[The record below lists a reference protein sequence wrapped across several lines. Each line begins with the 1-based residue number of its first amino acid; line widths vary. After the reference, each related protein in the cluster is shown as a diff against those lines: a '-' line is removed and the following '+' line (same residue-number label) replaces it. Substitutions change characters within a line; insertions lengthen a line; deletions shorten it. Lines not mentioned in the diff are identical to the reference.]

1 LKHEIPAKYRLFMAQ
16 DLLNFDL
23 FEDTMPSSSSKKPAK
38 KTGKTMRQEQPAK
51 PARSWPPAKIAEML
65 DRLETAYPQAHLELD
80 FTNALEL
87 LIATIMAAQCTDKL
101 VNEVTA
107 KLFKKYRRAEDY
119 ARAPVAELEQNI
131 RPVTFY
137 QNKARLIQK
146 CCQQLIEKHG
156 GQVPADLDALVA
168 LSGVGRKTA
177 NVVLAHAFG
186 QQTVAVDTH
195 VKRLS
200 TERLYFSSQSDPDKI
215 EMDVRHVLP
224 PARYTRGTILLQWH
238 GRYTCLARRPLC
250 NKCVIVELCP
260 FEAKTI

>member
-1 LKHEIPAKYRLFMAQ
+1 
-16 DLLNFDL
+16 
-23 FEDTMPSSSSKKPAK
+23 MPSIPK
-38 KTGKTMRQEQPAK
+38 KTPTRRTGKPELATLHQKKSGK
-51 PARSWPPAKIAEML
+51 PLVSWPAAKISDML
-65 DRLETAYPQAHLELD
+65 DRLEKAYPEAHLELD

-107 KLFKKYRRAEDY
+107 KLFKKYRRPEDY
-119 ARAPVAELEQNI
+119 VRAPVATLEQDI

-146 CCQQLIEKHG
+146 CCQQLIEKHS

-200 TERLYFSSQSDPDKI
+200 TERLYFSQQSDPDKI
-215 EMDVRHVLP
+215 EMDVRNVLP
-224 PARYTRGTILLQWH
+224 PARYTRGTVLLQWH
-238 GRYTCLARRPLC
+238 GRYTCQARRPQC
-250 NKCVIVELCP
+250 NKCVIVNLCP
-260 FEAKTI
+260 FEQKTI

>member
-1 LKHEIPAKYRLFMAQ
+1 MSQKP
-16 DLLNFDL
+16 LNFDL
-23 FEDTMPSSSSKKPAK
+23 FEDAMPSSSSKKPTK
-38 KTGKTMRQEQPAK
+38 KTGKTAQQKQTAK
-51 PARSWPPAKIAEML
+51 SARSWSPAKISDML
-65 DRLETAYPQAHLELD
+65 DRLEKAYPEAHLELD

-107 KLFKKYRRAEDY
+107 KLFKKYRKPEDY
-119 ARAPVAELEQNI
+119 ARAPLAQIEQDI

-215 EMDVRHVLP
+215 EMDVRNILP
-224 PARYTRGTILLQWH
+224 PERYTRGTILLQWH
-238 GRYTCLARRPLC
+238 GRYTCQARRPQC
-250 NKCVIVELCP
+250 NKCVIVDLCP
-260 FEAKTI
+260 FEAKTS

>member
-1 LKHEIPAKYRLFMAQ
+1 MSK
-16 DLLNFDL
+16 DSLNFDL
-23 FEDTMPSSSSKKPAK
+23 FEDTMPSSSSKKPDK
-38 KTGKTMRQEQPAK
+38 KTSKATRQEQTAK
-51 PARSWPPAKIAEML
+51 PARAWPPAKISDML
-65 DRLETAYPQAHLELD
+65 DRLEKAYPEAHLELD

-107 KLFKKYRRAEDY
+107 KFFKKYHKPEDY
-119 ARAPVAELEQNI
+119 VRAPLDKLEQDI
-131 RPVTFY
+131 RPVTFF

-156 GQVPADLDALVA
+156 GEVPADLDALVA

-200 TERLYFSSQSDPDKI
+200 TERLYFSSQNDPDKI
-215 EMDVRHVLP
+215 EMDVRNVLP
-224 PARYTRGTILLQWH
+224 PARYTRGAILLQWH
-238 GRYTCLARRPLC
+238 GRYTCQARRPLC
-250 NKCVIVELCP
+250 NKCVIVDLCP
-260 FEAKTI
+260 FEVKTI

>member
-1 LKHEIPAKYRLFMAQ
+1 MTQEP
-16 DLLNFDL
+16 LNFDL
-23 FEDTMPSSSSKKPAK
+23 FEDTMPSSSPKKPPK
-38 KTGKTMRQEQPAK
+38 KTGKAARQEQAAK
-51 PARSWPPAKIAEML
+51 PARAWAAAKISAML
-65 DRLETAYPQAHLELD
+65 DRLEKAYPEAHLELD

-107 KLFKKYRRAEDY
+107 KLFKKYRKPEDY
-119 ARAPVAELEQNI
+119 ARAPAAKLEQDI

-146 CCQQLIEKHG
+146 CCQQLVEKHG
-156 GQVPADLDALVA
+156 GEVPADLDALVS

-177 NVVLAHAFG
+177 NVVLAHVFG

-215 EMDVRHVLP
+215 EMDVRNVLP
-224 PARYTRGTILLQWH
+224 PARYTRGTVLLQWH
-238 GRYTCLARRPLC
+238 GRYTCKARRPLC
-250 NKCVIVELCP
+250 NKCVIVDLCP
-260 FEAKTI
+260 FEKKTI

>member
-1 LKHEIPAKYRLFMAQ
+1 MLQ
-16 DLLNFDL
+16 DSPNLDL
-23 FEDTMPSSSSKKPAK
+23 FEDNMPRSSTKKPPTKTAK
-38 KTGKTMRQEQPAK
+38 AARPAQSAK
-51 PARSWPPAKIAEML
+51 PARAWPAAKISEML
-65 DRLETAYPQAHLELD
+65 DRLEKAYPEAHLELD

-107 KLFKKYRRAEDY
+107 KLFKKYRSPEDY
-119 ARAPVAELEQNI
+119 VRVPSAKLEQDI

-156 GQVPADLDALVA
+156 GEVPADLDALVA

-200 TERLYFSSQSDPDKI
+200 TERLYFSQQSDPDKI
-215 EMDVRHVLP
+215 EMDVRNVLP
-224 PARYTRGTILLQWH
+224 PARYTRGTVLLQWH
-238 GRYTCLARRPLC
+238 GRYTCQARRPQC
-250 NKCVIVELCP
+250 NKCVIVDLCP
-260 FEAKTI
+260 FENKTI

>member
-1 LKHEIPAKYRLFMAQ
+1 
-16 DLLNFDL
+16 
-23 FEDTMPSSSSKKPAK
+23 
-38 KTGKTMRQEQPAK
+38 
-51 PARSWPPAKIAEML
+51 
-65 DRLETAYPQAHLELD
+65 LD

-107 KLFKKYRRAEDY
+107 KLFKKYRQPEDY
-119 ARAPVAELEQNI
+119 VRAPLAKLEQDI

-200 TERLYFSSQSDPDKI
+200 TERLYFSQQSDPDKI
-215 EMDVRHVLP
+215 EMDVRNVLP
-224 PARYTRGTILLQWH
+224 PERYTRGTVLLQWH
-238 GRYTCLARRPLC
+238 GRYTCQARRPLC
-250 NKCVIVELCP
+250 NKCVIVDLCP
-260 FEAKTI
+260 FEKKTI

>member
-1 LKHEIPAKYRLFMAQ
+1 ML
-16 DLLNFDL
+16 
-23 FEDTMPSSSSKKPAK
+23 SSSSKKPAR
-38 KTGKTMRQEQPAK
+38 KTGKTARTATGKEQSAK
-51 PARSWPPAKIAEML
+51 PVRSWPAAKISDML
-65 DRLETAYPQAHLELD
+65 DRLEKAYPEARLELN

-107 KLFKKYRRAEDY
+107 KLFKKYRKPEDY
-119 ARAPVAELEQNI
+119 IRAPLAKLEQDI

-156 GQVPADLDALVA
+156 GEVPADLDALVA

-200 TERLYFSSQSDPDKI
+200 TERLYFSQQSDPDKI
-215 EMDVRHVLP
+215 EMDVRNVLP
-224 PARYTRGTILLQWH
+224 PARYTRGTVLLQWH
-238 GRYTCLARRPLC
+238 GRYTCQARRPQC
-250 NKCVIVELCP
+250 NKCVIIDLCP
-260 FEAKTI
+260 FEAKAV

>member
-1 LKHEIPAKYRLFMAQ
+1 MPGIPKKTPTRRTGKPEHA
-16 DLLNFDL
+16 
-23 FEDTMPSSSSKKPAK
+23 TMHQKKSGKPAV
-38 KTGKTMRQEQPAK
+38 
-51 PARSWPPAKIAEML
+51 SWSPAKIFDLL
-65 DRLETAYPQAHLELD
+65 DRLEKAYPEAHLELD

-87 LIATIMAAQCTDKL
+87 LVATIMAAQCTDKL

-119 ARAPVAELEQNI
+119 ARVPLANLEQDI

-156 GQVPADLDALVA
+156 GEVPADLEALVA
-168 LSGVGRKTA
+168 LPGVGRKTA

-200 TERLYFSSQSDPDKI
+200 AERLCFSSQSDPDKI
-215 EMDVRHVLP
+215 EMDLRNLLP

-238 GRYTCLARRPLC
+238 GRYTCQARRPLC
-250 NKCVIVELCP
+250 NKCVIVDLCP
-260 FEAKTI
+260 FEAKTT

>member
-1 LKHEIPAKYRLFMAQ
+1 
-16 DLLNFDL
+16 
-23 FEDTMPSSSSKKPAK
+23 MPSSSSKKPVK
-38 KTGKTMRQEQPAK
+38 KTGKATRQEQTAK
-51 PARSWPPAKIAEML
+51 PARSWPAAKISDML
-65 DRLETAYPQAHLELD
+65 DRLEKAYPEARLELD

-107 KLFKKYRRAEDY
+107 KLFKKYRKPEDY
-119 ARAPVAELEQNI
+119 VRAPLAKLEQDI

-200 TERLYFSSQSDPDKI
+200 TERLYFSQQSDPDKI
-215 EMDVRHVLP
+215 EMDVRNVLP
-224 PARYTRGTILLQWH
+224 PAHYTRGTVLLQWH
-238 GRYTCLARRPLC
+238 GRYTCQARRPQC
-250 NKCVIVELCP
+250 SKCVIIDLCP
-260 FEAKTI
+260 FEKKTI

>member
-1 LKHEIPAKYRLFMAQ
+1 MAQ
-16 DLLNFDL
+16 NSLNFDL
-23 FEDTMPSSSSKKPAK
+23 FEDTMPSSSSKKPVK
-38 KTGKTMRQEQPAK
+38 KTGKATRQEQTAK
-51 PARSWPPAKIAEML
+51 PARVWPAAKISDML
-65 DRLETAYPQAHLELD
+65 DRLEKAYPEAHLELD

-107 KLFKKYRRAEDY
+107 KLFKKYRQPEDY
-119 ARAPVAELEQNI
+119 VRAPLAKLEQDI

-156 GQVPADLDALVA
+156 GEVPADLDALVA

-200 TERLYFSSQSDPDKI
+200 TERLYFSQQSDPDKI
-215 EMDVRHVLP
+215 EMDVRNVLP
-224 PARYTRGTILLQWH
+224 PARYTRGTVLLQWH
-238 GRYTCLARRPLC
+238 GRYTCQARRPQC
-250 NKCVIVELCP
+250 DKCVIIDLCP
-260 FEAKTI
+260 FEKKTI

>member
-1 LKHEIPAKYRLFMAQ
+1 
-16 DLLNFDL
+16 
-23 FEDTMPSSSSKKPAK
+23 MPSSSSQKPVK
-38 KTGKTMRQEQPAK
+38 KTGKTARAATRQKQTVKPTRVWPA
-51 PARSWPPAKIAEML
+51 AKISDML
-65 DRLETAYPQAHLELD
+65 DRLEKAYPEAHLELD

-87 LIATIMAAQCTDKL
+87 LVATIMAAQCTDKL

-107 KLFKKYRRAEDY
+107 KLFKKYRQPEDY
-119 ARAPVAELEQNI
+119 VRATLAKLEQDI

-146 CCQQLIEKHG
+146 CCQQLMEKHG

-215 EMDVRHVLP
+215 EMDVRNVLP
-224 PARYTRGTILLQWH
+224 PERYTRGTILLQWH
-238 GRYTCLARRPLC
+238 GRYTCQARRPQC
-250 NKCVIVELCP
+250 NKCVIVDLCP
-260 FEAKTI
+260 FEEKTI

>member
-1 LKHEIPAKYRLFMAQ
+1 
-16 DLLNFDL
+16 
-23 FEDTMPSSSSKKPAK
+23 MPSSSSKKPAK
-38 KTGKTMRQEQPAK
+38 RTGKTARATTRKEQTAK
-51 PARSWPPAKIAEML
+51 PARVWPAAKISDML
-65 DRLETAYPQAHLELD
+65 DRLEKAYPEAHLELD

-107 KLFKKYRRAEDY
+107 KLFKKYRKPEDY
-119 ARAPVAELEQNI
+119 ARAPLAKLEQDI

-215 EMDVRHVLP
+215 EMDVRSILP
-224 PARYTRGTILLQWH
+224 PERYTRGTVLLQWH
-238 GRYTCLARRPLC
+238 GRYTCQARRPQC
-250 NKCVIVELCP
+250 NKCVIVDLCP
-260 FEAKTI
+260 FEQKTI

>member
-1 LKHEIPAKYRLFMAQ
+1 MSQKS
-16 DLLNFDL
+16 LNSDL

-38 KTGKTMRQEQPAK
+38 KTGKTTRQKQTAK
-51 PARSWPPAKIAEML
+51 PTRVWPAAQISAML
-65 DRLETAYPQAHLELD
+65 DRLEKAYPEAHLELD

-107 KLFKKYRRAEDY
+107 KLFKKYRKPEDY
-119 ARAPVAELEQNI
+119 VRAPLAQVEQDI

-156 GQVPADLDALVA
+156 GQVPADLDALTA

-224 PARYTRGTILLQWH
+224 PQRYTRGTVLLQWH
-238 GRYTCLARRPLC
+238 GRYTCQARRPQC
-250 NKCVIVELCP
+250 NKCVIVDLCP
-260 FEAKTI
+260 FEAKTS

>member
-1 LKHEIPAKYRLFMAQ
+1 MAQ
-16 DLLNFDL
+16 APLDFDL
-23 FEDTMPSSSSKKPAK
+23 FEDTMPSSSSKKSVK
-38 KTGKTMRQEQPAK
+38 KAGKTARATTRQEQTAK
-51 PARSWPPAKIAEML
+51 PASSWPVAKISDML
-65 DRLETAYPQAHLELD
+65 DRLEKAYPEAHLELD

-107 KLFKKYRRAEDY
+107 KLFKKYRQPEDY
-119 ARAPVAELEQNI
+119 VRAPLATLEQDI

-156 GQVPADLDALVA
+156 GEVPADLNTLVA

-186 QQTVAVDTH
+186 QQTVAIDTH

-215 EMDVRHVLP
+215 EVDVRNVLP

-238 GRYTCLARRPLC
+238 GRYTCQARRPQC
-250 NKCVIVELCP
+250 NKCVIVNLCP
-260 FEAKTI
+260 FEQKTI

>member
-1 LKHEIPAKYRLFMAQ
+1 
-16 DLLNFDL
+16 
-23 FEDTMPSSSSKKPAK
+23 MPSSSSKKPAK
-38 KTGKTMRQEQPAK
+38 KTGKTTRPKQTAKSARVWPA
-51 PARSWPPAKIAEML
+51 AKISDML
-65 DRLETAYPQAHLELD
+65 DRLEKAYPEAHLELD

-107 KLFKKYRRAEDY
+107 KLFKKYRQPEDY
-119 ARAPVAELEQNI
+119 VRAPLAKLEQDI

-156 GQVPADLDALVA
+156 GEVPADLDALVA

-215 EMDVRHVLP
+215 EMDVRSVLP
-224 PARYTRGTILLQWH
+224 PQHYTRGTVLLQWH
-238 GRYTCLARRPLC
+238 GRYTCQARRPQC
-250 NKCVIVELCP
+250 NKCVIVDLCP
-260 FEAKTI
+260 FEKKTI